1 MELPI
6 ALYNSPTSC
15 NTIWMRRSFVIVLA
29 VMLLLAVCG
38 LPLAHANEPPTRII
52 AIHYPATVQT
62 GELFA
67 VRIQVMYSA
76 RFGMM
81 DVGIWDLGTG
91 SVIQSLVTNATL
103 SGPGYGDYIFYLK
116 APQSPCEWRLVAITR
131 AWVQDAW
138 FNDQAGESAFSV
150 QVAED
155 GFLALNNLQPN
166 LSISLDGRSLISN
179 SSTMVIRL
187 KLGSIH
193 SLGVSE
199 QLQSGN
205 GRRLVFTGWSDGLT
219 SNPRIILI
227 TENTSIQPIYMT
239 QYLLTVTSSMS
250 AVAGAGWYQEG
261 KVAQFGIPTTIEDS
275 SSYFGLFTDSS
286 KFIGWSGDSTYT
298 EPVNTILMDG
308 PKTVSAQ
315 WVHSSTILNLNGIGA
330 IFILASVVLG
340 LNAWRL
346 SRHRFTR
353 HGKSRIIRSLVV
365 MSLILIPIIAP
376 LSPVLGQLPV
386 PGNSDVVKIGDAS
399 WYYWEQPASDTCI
412 LWLGGGVEY
421 SQGGYLLN
429 PFEYE
434 SFGTIRFLQDLTKYY
449 CLLSLERGANPSPNM
464 SNRTIYQELIQ
475 GQFYVG
481 KQLHQWI
488 KAQGYTHIFLVG
500 YSVGTEAAAS
510 MATSDPQTWT
520 SSDGLIL
527 ITAWLPPAVINGGS
541 SLNSNLMMLYGHA
554 PTFQQS
560 GLQFYQKAPSE
571 GWHRSGYLHKEFH
584 VLDQMGHEV
593 WSPLKDNSYSSI
605 ALGLTVTF
613 IETSKALQFS
623 QVAFKSTAIEQSK
636 LTYTISH
643 VEVSPTV
650 LWGDVFFANAIVRS
664 INRSD
669 LNTAFAAYDFSTNRI
684 LSINQFNGTSLP
696 MNIRL
701 NMPPIVNSSKSSFSL
716 FVLAK
721 DGNKWKVASNPYPAT
736 VTATNQIVL
745 RISGLVPNS
754 DLIVDST
761 EYVVPNTGQVQIEID
776 RGLHNYEVQRTV
788 NENDTRYLFVKW
800 DDSNMSAARS
810 AILSENTTVKA
821 IYRAQYFVTIYS
833 PIGATMGSGWYDANS
848 NVEPSL
854 YPVASTQ
861 PELVFDS
868 WNNGNASF
876 QIGDAIQ
883 VQSPMVILAVWKQ
896 NELSAQINSLT
907 FAWVLASGILFSLLL
922 ILNVKLGRRRRV
934 RG

>member
-1 MELPI
+1 VELPI
-6 ALYNSPTSC
+6 PLYNSPTSC
-15 NTIWMRRSFVIVLA
+15 NTIWMHRSFVVVLA
-29 VMLLLAVCG
+29 VILLLAVCR

-52 AIHYPATVQT
+52 AIHYPTSVQT
-62 GELFA
+62 GELFT
-67 VRIQVMYSA
+67 VRIQVAYSA

-103 SGPGYGDYIFYLK
+103 SGPGYGDYSFYLK
-116 APQSPCEWRLVAITR
+116 APQSPREWRLVAITR
-131 AWVQDAW
+131 AWVEDAW
-138 FNDQAGESAFSV
+138 FNDKAGESAFSV

-155 GFLALNNLQPN
+155 GFLTLNNLQLN
-166 LSISLDGRSLISN
+166 LPISLDGRSLASN
-179 SSTMVIRL
+179 SSTMVIIL

-193 SLGVSE
+193 SLGVPQ
-199 QLQSGN
+199 QLQLGN
-205 GRRLVFTGWSDGLT
+205 DKRLVFTGWSDGLS
-219 SNPRIILI
+219 SNPRDIFI
-227 TENTSIQPIYMT
+227 TENMSVQPIYMT
-239 QYLLTVTSSMS
+239 QYLLTVTSGMS
-250 AVAGAGWYQEG
+250 VVAGAGWYQEG
-261 KVAQFGIPTTIEDS
+261 KIAQFGISTTDEDS
-275 SSYFGLFTDSS
+275 SSFFGLFTDSS
-286 KFIGWSGDSTYT
+286 KFIGWSGDSTSP
-298 EPVNTILMDG
+298 EPINTILMDG

-315 WVHSSTILNLNGIGA
+315 WVHSSTILNLNGLSV
-330 IFILASVVLG
+330 IFIVASLG
-340 LNAWRL
+340 LGLRAWRLL
-346 SRHRFTR
+346 SRHRFTSL
-353 HGKSRIIRSLVV
+353 GKSRIIRSLVV
-365 MSLILIPIIAP
+365 ISLISIPIIAP
-376 LSPVLGQLPV
+376 LSPVFGQLPV
-386 PGNSDVVKIGDAS
+386 PVNTNVVKIGDAS

-449 CLLSLERGANPSPNM
+449 CLLSLERGASPSPNM

-488 KAQGYTHIFLVG
+488 KAQGYKHIFLVG

-510 MATSDPQTWT
+510 MVASDPQTWT

-527 ITAWLPPAVINGGS
+527 ITAWLPPAVINGAS

-554 PTFQQS
+554 PTFEQT

-571 GWHRSGYLHKEFH
+571 GWHGSGYLHKEFH

-605 ALGLTVTF
+605 ALGMTVTF
-613 IETSKALQFS
+613 IETAKALQFS
-623 QVAFKSTAIEQSK
+623 LVAFESAAIEHSN

-643 VEVSPTV
+643 LDVSSTV
-650 LWGDVFFANAIVRS
+650 LWGDVFFANAIVS
-664 INRSD
+664 SNKRSD
-669 LNTAFAAYDFSTNRI
+669 LDTAFAAYDFSTNRI
-684 LSINQFNGTSLP
+684 LSVNQFNDTSLP

-721 DGNKWKVASNPYPAT
+721 DGNIWKVASYPYPAT
-736 VTATNQIVL
+736 VSATNQVSL

-761 EYVVPNTGQVQIEID
+761 EYIVPTTGQLQIEID

-788 NENDTRYLFVKW
+788 NENNTRYLFVKW

-810 AILSENTTVKA
+810 AMLSENTTVEA
-821 IYRAQYFVTIYS
+821 MYRVQYFVTVNS
-833 PIGATMGSGWYDANS
+833 SIGATSGSGWYDVNS

-854 YPVASTQ
+854 YPAVSTQ
-861 PELVFDS
+861 PASVFDS
-868 WNNGNASF
+868 WNNGNGSF
-876 QIGDAIQ
+876 QIGDSIQ
-883 VQSPMVILAVWKQ
+883 VQSPMVIQAVWNQ
-896 NELSAQINSLT
+896 NEASTQINSLT
-907 FAWVLASGILFSLLL
+907 FAWVMVSGILFSLLL

-934 RG
+934 R